1 MNKKL
6 KLSLIIPSFAGLAV
20 MLHLW
25 TNEPKNEPK
34 PCDHFSLR
42 GTYFYSIPVTPLEA
56 RIPSID
62 LEIEGI
68 CFQGNLDLGFNGLL
82 SLPEEVLERIPNKL
96 PAGSQISY
104 GIRGKQYRN
113 LMYKIPK
120 MKIGELTFCDFSAD
134 LINPEFEHDLIVR
147 SSKTE
152 HSPFLAR
159 VGWKPFSKTN
169 VLLDFSKSIIAF
181 CDSLE
186 TLQGEG
192 YPTDQF
198 VKTDLIL
205 NHGFIEFNAITNSG
219 CHRFVLDT
227 GSTFNLIHKEPDNLS
242 SFLIDP
248 ESETPSFFSID
259 FTQHPESDLFEIAG
273 NNLGPFTFREA
284 ELPRTIDAIAGMEF
298 LESQVVFIDFLNEK
312 IYFYPQPEVQ
322 QTLSPLESVTPH
334 QQTL

>member
-1 MNKKL
+1 
-6 KLSLIIPSFAGLAV
+6 

-25 TNEPKNEPK
+25 ITEPKNESK
-34 PCDHFSLR
+34 PSDHLSLR
-42 GTYFYSIPVTPLEA
+42 GAYFYSIPVTPLEA

-68 CFQGNLDLGFNGLL
+68 CFQGKLDLGFNGLL
-82 SLPEEVLERIPNKL
+82 ILPEEVLERIPNKL
-96 PAGSQISY
+96 PAGAQISS

-120 MKIGELTFCDFSAD
+120 LKIGELTFFDFSAD
-134 LINPEFEHDLIVR
+134 LLNSEFEHDLIFGE
-147 SSKTE
+147 SSETE
-152 HSPFLAR
+152 QAPFLAR

-186 TLQGEG
+186 TLQIEG

-227 GSTFNLIHKEPDNLS
+227 GSTLNLMHKEPDHLS
-242 SFLIDP
+242 SLLTDP
-248 ESETPSFFSID
+248 ESEPPSFFSID
-259 FTQHPESDLFEIAG
+259 FTQHCESDLFEIEG

-284 ELPRTIDAIAGMEF
+284 ALPKKIEAIAGMEF

-312 IYFYPQPEVQ
+312 IYFYPQP
-322 QTLSPLESVTPH
+322 L
-334 QQTL
+334 